1 MTLATLVAD
10 LRVATD
16 VLQSVVP
23 RLTSEQALAPSAPRN
38 SWEPGKRQPASN
50 APLKQGSTAC
60 ALKTPEL
67 SQLELFAHYV
77 SGSTRNC
84 ALILSGNLLC
94 GQTIL
99 LCWDKSYPPLP
110 PFFFFPKSGEFF
122 SLCVW
127 ERSTAPLTSKSMAE
141 RWELQIN

>member
-60 ALKTPEL
+60 VLKTPEL
-67 SQLELFAHYV
+67 SQLELFAHYL
-77 SGSTRNC
+77 SGSTRSC
-84 ALILSGNLLC
+84 ALILQETFSVDRPFSSAE
-94 GQTIL
+94 I
-99 LCWDKSYPPLP
+99 KAPLP
-110 PFFFFPKSGEFF
+110 PFFFPKKWGILLTLCLGEVN
-122 SLCVW
+122 S
-127 ERSTAPLTSKSMAE
+127 SSN
-141 RWELQIN
+141 Q